1 MFSIVCYTNCCKVN
15 VLLVQTKKRLQIN
28 SKLAKFVTCKKW
40 NFYPLKSH
48 WKKVVYKFFDSCV
61 YDKTLF
67 CIFFSNMIN
76 EINNINLILTTLI
89 RIFYYLWY
97 YAMYLDLQFQKS
109 EVKFIWKPS
118 IVQYVSPC
126 YFLLQNA
133 LILAI
138 HRLII
143 IEEAYLFLRGKISWV
158 AKIYLVREEAI
169 WLVAS
174 SEKF

>member
-1 MFSIVCYTNCCKVN
+1 MK
-15 VLLVQTKKRLQIN
+15 LLSFQIFFLFFKM
-28 SKLAKFVTCKKW
+28 S
-40 NFYPLKSH
+40 S
-48 WKKVVYKFFDSCV
+48 KKVVYTFVNLCV
-61 YDKTLF
+61 DDKPFILLF
-67 CIFFSNMIN
+67 LFSNMIN
-76 EINNINLILTTLI
+76 EINNINLTLTTFI
-89 RIFYYLWY
+89 RIFHYLWY

-109 EVKFIWKPS
+109 EVKFLWKPF
-118 IVQYVSPC
+118 IVQYISPC
-126 YFLLQNA
+126 YSLLQNA

-143 IEEAYLFLRGKISWV
+143 IVEAFLFLRGKITWV

>member
-48 WKKVVYKFFDSCV
+48 WKKDFLTRAYMIKH
-61 YDKTLF
+61 LF

-158 AKIYLVREEAI
+158 AKIYLFRGEAI

-174 SEKF
+174 SEKI